1 MNGKRYGKKRLWV
14 VIPPWLIIGAVVIL
28 VPVFIFM
35 TVENINRQKEQTTR
49 LLVEKGAALIRSF
62 EAGAR
67 TGIGLHWGGF
77 QLQKL
82 LMETAEQPD
91 IDYLIVTDT
100 RGTILADSD
109 PLRIGA
115 IYGQDLDLAKIAGS
129 AKLAWRQ
136 APNSEGADTFEVYR
150 RFAPTRDP
158 LPRFPNPFSV
168 RSLPDAPP
176 PGSLKSPPAKPP
188 AASESRPPGFVIFVG
203 LNMGPITAAH
213 EEDIRHTIWM
223 AVLFMLIGCAGIIS
237 LLLAQGYRAA
247 RRSLSRIKA
256 FSDSLVENMPIGLIA
271 TDAGGKLSAFN
282 RTAEA
287 ILGSAAGKTL
297 EKPAEEILPE
307 SCRGLF
313 RTLARERRLIERE
326 IDCAV
331 AEGRTIPLY
340 VIATTLLEENGDFVG
355 HVILF
360 RDMTELRRLEDEIAR
375 SRRLASLGSLAAGI
389 AHEIRNPLSSI
400 KGFATWFRERY
411 RDNSEDRETAE
422 VMIREVD
429 RLNRVITQLLEF
441 ARPLAMN
448 RVPTLLSAV
457 IRHALKMVEGEARK
471 KGVALE
477 TDLSAEIGESPL
489 PLDADRMTQ
498 VFLNLCLNAI
508 AAMEAGGV
516 LRVSLAQRD
525 ERTVG
530 ITIADTG
537 AGIPNEDLP
546 RVFDPYFTTR
556 SSGTGLGLAIV
567 HKIVEAHGGEVR
579 LESEPG
585 KGTTATILLPKK
597 TEIERITPS

>member
-1 MNGKRYGKKRLWV
+1 MNGKRYGKKRFWA

-35 TVENINRQKEQTTR
+35 TIENINRQKEQTTR

-67 TGIGLHWGGF
+67 TGLGLHWGGF

-91 IDYLIVTDT
+91 IDYLIVTNT

-129 AKLAWRQ
+129 EKLAWRQ

-158 LPRFPNPFSV
+158 LPGFPDPFSV
-168 RSLPDAPP
+168 RSPLEVPP
-176 PGSLKSPPAKPP
+176 PGSAGPPPPSPP
-188 AASESRPPGFVIFVG
+188 AASESDPPGLVIFVG

-223 AVLFMLIGCAGIIS
+223 AILFLLIGCAGIIS

-247 RRSLSRIKA
+247 RSSLSRIKA
-256 FSDSLVENMPIGLIA
+256 FSDSLVENMPIGLVA
-271 TDAGGKLSAFN
+271 TDAGGRLIAFN
-282 RTAEA
+282 QTAEA
-287 ILGSAAGKTL
+287 ILKRTAGEVL
-297 EKPAEEILPE
+297 GKPAEEILPG
-307 SCRGLF
+307 SCRELF
-313 RTLARERRLIERE
+313 RTLAAERRLIERE

-331 AEGRTIPLY
+331 AEGRTIPLE
-340 VIATTLLEENGDFVG
+340 VIATTLREEDGAFLG

-360 RDMTELRRLEDEIAR
+360 RDMTEIRRLEEEVAR
-375 SRRLASLGSLAAGI
+375 SRRLASLGSLAAGV

-400 KGFATWFRERY
+400 KGFASYFRERY
-411 RDNSEDRETAE
+411 RDNPEDRETAE

-441 ARPLAMN
+441 ARPLTMD
-448 RVPTLLSAV
+448 RVPTPLPAV

-471 KGVALE
+471 KGVTLE
-477 TDLSAEIGESPL
+477 TDLSAEIGEV

-516 LRVSLAQRD
+516 LRVSLARRD
-525 ERTVG
+525 ERTVR
-530 ITIADTG
+530 ITVADTG
-537 AGIPNEDLP
+537 IGIPKEDLP

-585 KGTTATILLPKK
+585 RGTTATILLPKK
-597 TEIERITPS
+597 TEVEKVIHS

>member
-1 MNGKRYGKKRLWV
+1 MNGKRYGKKRVWAM
-14 VIPPWLIIGAVVIL
+14 IPPWLIIGAVVIL

-35 TVENINRQKEQTTR
+35 TIENINRQKEQTTR

-67 TGIGLHWGGF
+67 TGLELHWGGF

-91 IDYLIVTDT
+91 IDYLIVINT

-129 AKLAWRQ
+129 EKLAWRQ

-158 LPRFPNPFSV
+158 LPGFPDPFSV
-168 RSLPDAPP
+168 RSPLEVPP
-176 PGSLKSPPAKPP
+176 PGSAGPPPPSPPT
-188 AASESRPPGFVIFVG
+188 ASESDPPGLVIFVG

-223 AVLFMLIGCAGIIS
+223 AILFLLIGCAGIIS

-247 RRSLSRIKA
+247 RSSLSRIKA
-256 FSDSLVENMPIGLIA
+256 FSDSLVENMPIGLVA
-271 TDAGGKLSAFN
+271 TDAGGRLIAFN
-282 RTAEA
+282 QTAEA
-287 ILGSAAGKTL
+287 ILKRTAGEVL
-297 EKPAEEILPE
+297 GKPAEEILPG
-307 SCRGLF
+307 SCRELF
-313 RTLARERRLIERE
+313 RTLAVERRLIERE

-331 AEGRTIPLY
+331 AEGRTIPLE
-340 VIATTLLEENGDFVG
+340 VIATTLREEDDTFLG

-360 RDMTELRRLEDEIAR
+360 RDMTEIRRLEEEVAR
-375 SRRLASLGSLAAGI
+375 SRRLASLGSLAAGV

-400 KGFATWFRERY
+400 KGFATYFRERY
-411 RDNSEDRETAE
+411 RDNPEDRETAE
-422 VMIREVD
+422 VMIREAD

-441 ARPLAMN
+441 ARPLTMD
-448 RVPTLLSAV
+448 RVPTPLSAV

-471 KGVALE
+471 KGVTLE
-477 TDLSAEIGESPL
+477 TDLSAEIGEV

-516 LRVSLAQRD
+516 LRVSLARRD
-525 ERTVG
+525 ERTVR
-530 ITIADTG
+530 ITVADTG
-537 AGIPNEDLP
+537 IGIPKEDLP

-585 KGTTATILLPKK
+585 RGTTATILLPKK
-597 TEIERITPS
+597 TEVERVIHS

>member
-1 MNGKRYGKKRLWV
+1 MNGKRYGKKRVWAM
-14 VIPPWLIIGAVVIL
+14 IPPWLIIGAVVIL

-35 TVENINRQKEQTTR
+35 TIENINRQKEQTTR

-67 TGIGLHWGGF
+67 TGLGLHWGGF

-91 IDYLIVTDT
+91 IDYLIVTNT

-129 AKLAWRQ
+129 EKLAWRQ

-158 LPRFPNPFSV
+158 LPGFPDPFSV
-168 RSLPDAPP
+168 RSPLEVPP
-176 PGSLKSPPAKPP
+176 PGSAGPPPPSPP
-188 AASESRPPGFVIFVG
+188 AASESDPPGMVIFVG

-223 AVLFMLIGCAGIIS
+223 AILFLLIGCAGIIS

-247 RRSLSRIKA
+247 RSSLSRIKA
-256 FSDSLVENMPIGLIA
+256 FSDSLVENMPIGLVA
-271 TDAGGKLSAFN
+271 TDAGGRLIAFN
-282 RTAEA
+282 QTAEA
-287 ILGSAAGKTL
+287 ILKRTAGEVL
-297 EKPAEEILPE
+297 GKPAEEILPG
-307 SCRGLF
+307 SCRELF
-313 RTLARERRLIERE
+313 RTLAAERRLIERE

-331 AEGRTIPLY
+331 AEGRTIPLE
-340 VIATTLLEENGDFVG
+340 VIATTLREEDGAFLG

-360 RDMTELRRLEDEIAR
+360 RDMTEIRRLEEEVAR
-375 SRRLASLGSLAAGI
+375 SRRLASLGSLAAGV

-400 KGFATWFRERY
+400 KGFATYFRERY
-411 RDNSEDRETAE
+411 RDNPEDRETAE

-441 ARPLAMN
+441 ARPLTMD
-448 RVPTLLSAV
+448 RVPTPLPAV
-457 IRHALKMVEGEARK
+457 IRHALKMVEGEASK

-477 TDLSAEIGESPL
+477 TDLSAEIGEV

-516 LRVSLAQRD
+516 LRVSLARRD
-525 ERTVG
+525 ERTVR
-530 ITIADTG
+530 ITVADTG
-537 AGIPNEDLP
+537 IGIPKEDLP

-597 TEIERITPS
+597 TEVERVIHS